1 MIRLP
6 VVGQF
11 TQWVQSKAE
20 AIGCAAIMSTMTY
33 GEEEYGTFLLTCNYS
48 WGNLLGSPVYVA
60 LKPLQTVQLVQM
72 THILVSVVSMKTFHI
87 K

>member
-60 LKPLQTVQLVQM
+60 GETASNCTTGPDDTYPGLCS
-72 THILVSVVSMKTFHI
+72 INEDFSY
-87 K
+87 